1 MNVLLILVVV
11 LFIAFLVETLVEFVT
26 APLFNKVPILTPYK
40 WTVMYVAIAVAIT
53 AAFLYKLDLIYM
65 LAQFLGVD
73 SIPQTVYGIVATGI
87 AIGKGSNYM
96 HDLIQKFFVKPST
109 VDSTA
114 VSQGGTIAKG

>member
-1 MNVLLILVVV
+1 LNVLLILVVV

-26 APLFNKVPILTPYK
+26 APLFDKVPILTPYK

-73 SIPQTVYGIVATGI
+73 SIPQTIYGLVATGI
-87 AIGKGSNYM
+87 AIGKGSNYL
-96 HDLIQKFFVKPST
+96 HDLIQKFFVKPT
-109 VDSTA
+109 TTESTA
-114 VSQGGTIAKG
+114 VSQGGITSE